1 MQDASQTSEGRFLKE
16 HDPFF
21 NNAHQ
26 RSGDE
31 PGRSRWSRVR
41 RGLLVSIGF
50 GSLLLGA
57 VLVVTTVSPE
67 TLQTMSTIEL
77 AGILGLVCMPV
88 LTMLSLAH
96 DRSVVR
102 RASPSVYTIDVDNE
116 PASRVRHRSTVRSI
130 PAARLIHHT
139 RTPEPI
145 EKASPEPASSL

>member
-1 MQDASQTSEGRFLKE
+1 MQDASQTSEGRFLTE

-21 NNAHQ
+21 NHAHQ
-26 RSGDE
+26 RSGDGT
-31 PGRSRWSRVR
+31 GRSSWSRIR

-88 LTMLSLAH
+88 LTMLSIAH
-96 DRSVVR
+96 DRTVVKRAASSVYKSVV
-102 RASPSVYTIDVDNE
+102 SGE
-116 PASRVRHRSTVRSI
+116 PAPRVRHRSTARSV
-130 PAARLIHHT
+130 PAVRLIHHA
-139 RTPEPI
+139 RASDPI
-145 EKASPEPASSL
+145 EKASPEPVGSL